1 MATTTRKRS
10 STAKKSE
17 GQSKTGKATAEK
29 AKTGARS
36 TRSGN
41 GKTAAQTKKTRSTG
55 TRATKTASTAGKT
68 RASSRSTTSAGAK
81 GKTWT
86 EEISVAGNQLVDKF
100 KELVSEG
107 TVRRVVIKHQGNV
120 LLEVPLAAAIV
131 GGALA
136 VWAAPL
142 IAAVTAIAGAAS
154 HVTVEVERTGERPAS
169 RAKR

>member
-17 GQSKTGKATAEK
+17 GRSTTGKATAQK
-29 AKTGARS
+29 GKTGARS
-36 TRSGN
+36 TRAGN
-41 GKTAAQTKKTRSTG
+41 GKTAAETKKTRSTA
-55 TRATKTASTAGKT
+55 TRASKTG
-68 RASSRSTTSAGAK
+68 ASSRSTRSTRAK
-81 GKTWT
+81 SNTWT

-107 TVRRVVIKHQGNV
+107 TVRRVVIKHQGNI

-142 IAAVTAIAGAAS
+142 LAAVTAIAGAAS
-154 HVTVEVERTGERPAS
+154 HVTVEVERTGERPA
-169 RAKR
+169 